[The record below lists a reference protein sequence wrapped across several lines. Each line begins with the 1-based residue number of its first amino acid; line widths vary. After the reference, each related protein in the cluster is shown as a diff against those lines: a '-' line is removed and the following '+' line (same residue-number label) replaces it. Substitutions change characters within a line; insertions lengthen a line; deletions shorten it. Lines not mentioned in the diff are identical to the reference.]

1 MKKLVAAILLICIVS
16 SFSSC
21 TETEAGV
28 PAVYDLSAEAKI
40 ETAEKDLLS
49 VDDVRAIINK
59 AVEICENN
67 DAVKVDSNTTV
78 YKRDISKIDLE
89 FVKTLTPSNFSDHF
103 EVYREQLNNIK
114 EVAIQMLMDYF
125 PEDNSIAIDVPPYV
139 NSLPPTHIFY
149 IQESEDPAKEIKVVA
164 WQGDL
169 YYHEGEA
176 EPVLLYP
183 TPELAE
189 IEAHFWDLNRQSGR
203 PIVQ

>member
-1 MKKLVAAILLICIVS
+1 MKKLIAAILLICIVS

-21 TETEAGV
+21 IETEAGA

-40 ETAEKDLLS
+40 ETAENDSLS

-59 AVEICENN
+59 AIEICENN
-67 DAVKVDSNTTV
+67 DAVKIDSNTTV

-125 PEDNSIAIDVPPYV
+125 PEENIFVLGNDRVYNAI
-139 NSLPPTHIFY
+139 LPTHTFY
-149 IQESEDPAKEIKVVA
+149 MENSDDPAKEKVVYVLNGDILYKEGE
-164 WQGDL
+164 GDL
-169 YYHEGEA
+169 Q
-176 EPVLLYP
+176 LLYP
-183 TPELAE
+183 TPELAK

-203 PIVQ
+203 PVVQ